1 MSIDAGMFERIKK
14 GDTSARE
21 RFFDANT
28 GLIWS
33 CIRRYSGLLDKD
45 DLFQLGAIGLLKAI
59 DRFDP
64 SYGVAFSTYAVP
76 LILGEIR
83 RYLRDNGAVKVSR
96 RLREIS
102 LAARRLSS
110 MRKAETG
117 KELSV
122 EELAQELGIDIDTL
136 CQALDATQPVLYFDD
151 LPHASE
157 SAATEVRTFDPE
169 THSDSFDVKEA
180 VSRLDDDMRAIIEGR
195 FFQGKT
201 QYEVSRE
208 LGISQAHV
216 SRLEKRALILLRQT
230 LQGKDD
236 VSF

>member
-1 MSIDAGMFERIKK
+1 M
-14 GDTSARE
+14 
-21 RFFDANT
+21 
-28 GLIWS
+28 
-33 CIRRYSGLLDKD
+33 
-45 DLFQLGAIGLLKAI
+45 FQLGAIGLLKAI

-110 MRKAETG
+110 MRNAETG

-157 SAATEVRTFDPE
+157 SAATEVRTFDP
-169 THSDSFDVKEA
+169 
-180 VSRLDDDMRAIIEGR
+180 
-195 FFQGKT
+195 
-201 QYEVSRE
+201 
-208 LGISQAHV
+208 
-216 SRLEKRALILLRQT
+216 
-230 LQGKDD
+230 
-236 VSF
+236 